1 MDRLI
6 GEKMFKTMGQ
16 KRRWLKF
23 QREIAKRKD
32 CTLKDWDEYKEY
44 VNEYKE
50 YVNDPRIIKIYP
62 MRFKEWK
69 GIE

>member
-44 VNEYKE
+44 VN
-50 YVNDPRIIKIYP
+50 DPRIIKIYP

>member
-1 MDRLI
+1 MA
-6 GEKMFKTMGQ
+6 Q

-23 QREIAKRKD
+23 QREIAKRRD

-44 VNEYKE
+44 VN
-50 YVNDPRIIKIYP
+50 DPLSPKSIIKVYP
-62 MRFKEWK
+62 MRFREWK